1 VRPGSKLGRKAHNAD
16 EQLVLSFFLTYRRFS
31 TPLDLMREFQIR
43 FEEVAAATLAK
54 DLKMVV
60 LQR

>member
-1 VRPGSKLGRKAHNAD
+1 MTKAHHAD
-16 EQLVLSFFLTYRRFS
+16 EQLVSSSFFLTYRRFS

-54 DLKMVV
+54 DLKMIV